1 MRGELES
8 ERNPTLLLELPRT
21 LFKLNAQMPALE
33 PLFQLP
39 PEIGHMS
46 RRLPLAVEYDPTAD
60 HSAKFI
66 YEPADR

>member
-21 LFKLNAQMPALE
+21 LFRLNAQTPALE

-39 PEIGHMS
+39 PEIGHML
-46 RRLPLAVEYDPTAD
+46 RRLPLAVENHPTAD
-60 HSAKFI
+60 HSAEFI
-66 YEPADR
+66 HEPTYR